1 MNRIQ
6 SNPPHTD
13 QFLTKAQL
21 CEREGDISTNSALES
36 LLRGLV
42 ALPLVLDLLQAQG
55 RQIDALRAEI
65 KALRIS
71 QHSATSNDGWLDSE
85 KARKYLDMS
94 ANTFDKYRYQTT
106 PSIKGY
112 KVGGKTLFKREDLD
126 NFVRL
131 YEIKSNGL
139 A

>member
-1 MNRIQ
+1 MND
-6 SNPPHTD
+6 SENT
-13 QFLTKAQL
+13 LTVSFGGMAISP
-21 CEREGDISTNSALES
+21 ERTLDAPANATLAS
-36 LLRGLV
+36 LLRGIA
-42 ALPLVLDLLQAQG
+42 ALPHTLDLLQAQG

-71 QHSATSNDGWLDSE
+71 HQVGSGNDGWLDSE
-85 KARKYLDMS
+85 GAREYLSMS
-94 ANTFDKYRYQTT
+94 ANTFDKYRYETT

-131 YEIKSNGL
+131 YDLKSRGL